1 MLFNSIVFILFF
13 LPVFLILWYALK
25 PVKMKLFVLT
35 AMSFLFYGYWDY
47 RFLGLMVISIL
58 IDYYSGEK
66 ISYFIQ
72 KNQKKNAKKWMYF
85 SIISNL
91 SILGFFKY
99 FNFFTDSLFA
109 ILPDSFLESKP
120 AIEIVLPV
128 GISFY
133 TFQTMTYSIDLYRG
147 EARKVD
153 SFLHFSAYVSMFPQ
167 LIAGPIVR
175 YSDVDEQLANIQ
187 SKINYQKFIE
197 GVQYFTIGLFR
208 KLFIADFFAGY
219 ADLFFSGSYEFKF
232 IGAWIGLLS
241 YTFQIYFDFSAYSE
255 MAIGLGKMF
264 GFEFPINFN
273 SPYKAKSFSD
283 FWNRWHITLSRFL
296 RDYLYIPLGGNRN
309 GNVKTY
315 VNLSLTMLIGGLW
328 HGASWLFVIWG
339 ALHGLYLTLERL
351 ISRERLESIFGYR
364 IIVFIAVCIAWIFFR
379 SENLD
384 FALKVLESCFLM
396 NGIESMESS
405 YTVMSFGI
413 PEFVRTYGGFAVL
426 AAISGTLILVNF
438 FPNAAQI
445 KSRTGYLYLFCMT
458 LILVY
463 CLLHVDKPSPFLYFQ
478 F

>member
-1 MLFNSIVFILFF
+1 
-13 LPVFLILWYALK
+13 
-25 PVKMKLFVLT
+25 MKLFVLT

-72 KNQKKNAKKWMYF
+72 KIKKECKKMDVFFNNFQSVHTW
-85 SIISNL
+85 
-91 SILGFFKY
+91 FFKY

-219 ADLFFSGSYEFKF
+219 ADLF
-232 IGAWIGLLS
+232 
-241 YTFQIYFDFSAYSE
+241 
-255 MAIGLGKMF
+255 
-264 GFEFPINFN
+264 
-273 SPYKAKSFSD
+273 
-283 FWNRWHITLSRFL
+283 L
-296 RDYLYIPLGGNRN
+296 RKL
-309 GNVKTY
+309 
-315 VNLSLTMLIGGLW
+315 
-328 HGASWLFVIWG
+328 
-339 ALHGLYLTLERL
+339 
-351 ISRERLESIFGYR
+351 
-364 IIVFIAVCIAWIFFR
+364 
-379 SENLD
+379 
-384 FALKVLESCFLM
+384 
-396 NGIESMESS
+396 
-405 YTVMSFGI
+405 
-413 PEFVRTYGGFAVL
+413 
-426 AAISGTLILVNF
+426 
-438 FPNAAQI
+438 
-445 KSRTGYLYLFCMT
+445 
-458 LILVY
+458 
-463 CLLHVDKPSPFLYFQ
+463 
-478 F
+478 

>member
-1 MLFNSIVFILFF
+1 MQISLQVMLI
-13 LPVFLILWYALK
+13 
-25 PVKMKLFVLT
+25 
-35 AMSFLFYGYWDY
+35 
-47 RFLGLMVISIL
+47 
-58 IDYYSGEK
+58 
-66 ISYFIQ
+66 
-72 KNQKKNAKKWMYF
+72 
-85 SIISNL
+85 
-91 SILGFFKY
+91 
-99 FNFFTDSLFA
+99 
-109 ILPDSFLESKP
+109 
-120 AIEIVLPV
+120 
-128 GISFY
+128 
-133 TFQTMTYSIDLYRG
+133 
-147 EARKVD
+147 
-153 SFLHFSAYVSMFPQ
+153 
-167 LIAGPIVR
+167 
-175 YSDVDEQLANIQ
+175 
-187 SKINYQKFIE
+187 
-197 GVQYFTIGLFR
+197 
-208 KLFIADFFAGY
+208 
-219 ADLFFSGSYEFKF
+219 FFSGSYEFKF

-463 CLLHVDKPSPFLYFQ
+463 CLLHVDKPSPFYISNSEN
-478 F
+478 

>member
-13 LPVFLILWYALK
+13 LPVFLILWYSLK

-47 RFLGLMVISIL
+47 RFLGLMVVSIL
-58 IDYYSGEK
+58 IDYYSGEM
-66 ISYFIQ
+66 ISYHIQ
-72 KNQKKNAKKWMYF
+72 KNQKKYAKKWMIF

-91 SILGFFKY
+91 TILGFFKY
-99 FNFFTDSLFA
+99 FNFFIDSLFA
-109 ILPDSFLESKP
+109 ILPDSYLESKP
-120 AIEIVLPV
+120 VIEIVLPV

-187 SKINYQKFIE
+187 NKINYQKFIE
-197 GVQYFTIGLFR
+197 GIQYFTIGLFR
-208 KLFIADFFAGY
+208 KLFIADFFAIH
-219 ADLFFSGSYEFKF
+219 ADMFFSGSYEFKF

-241 YTFQIYFDFSAYSE
+241 YAFQIYFDFSAYSE

-296 RDYLYIPLGGNRN
+296 KDYLYIPLGGNRN

-315 VNLSLTMLIGGLW
+315 INLSVTMLIGGLW

-351 ISRERLESIFGYR
+351 ISRERLESFFGYR
-364 IIVFIAVCIAWIFFR
+364 IIVFGGVCIAWIFFR

-384 FALKVLESCFLM
+384 FALKVLESCFFM
-396 NGIESMESS
+396 NGIESMESTYS
-405 YTVMSFGI
+405 VFSVGV
-413 PEFVRTYGGFAVL
+413 PEFVRTYGGFTL
-426 AAISGTLILVNF
+426 IAAISGTLILVNF
-438 FPNAAQI
+438 FPNASQI
-445 KSRTGYLYLFCMT
+445 KARTGYVYLFFMT
-458 LILVY
+458 LILVF